1 MTDKAFERVPLMGI
15 KGLLDHSCNVVHWLS
30 IPRKMNKY
38 LALFS
43 IVVASAY
50 AQGGGPW
57 DGNVYED
64 CGTTKGCWGVELG
77 STDDCILSQVGI
89 VLYYN
94 VSTNYDKLHT
104 C

>member
-1 MTDKAFERVPLMGI
+1 
-15 KGLLDHSCNVVHWLS
+15 
-30 IPRKMNKY
+30 MNKY

-64 CGTTKGCWGVELG
+64 CGITKGCWGAEIDVPG
-77 STDDCILSQVGI
+77 DCIERQVP
-89 VLYYN
+89 Y
-94 VSTNYDKLHT
+94 T
-104 C
+104 CSIIRQIIY

>member
-1 MTDKAFERVPLMGI
+1 
-15 KGLLDHSCNVVHWLS
+15 
-30 IPRKMNKY
+30 MNKY

-64 CGTTKGCWGVELG
+64 CGVTKGCWGVELG
-77 STDDCILSQVGI
+77 STADCIPSQV
-89 VLYYN
+89 
-94 VSTNYDKLHT
+94 STLIGYVAWKPLLR
-104 C
+104 